1 MKELLKKLKR
11 EIEQELLK
19 IRNEL
24 KNIDKNSNEHNYF
37 LLINRE
43 RFLKQDLEILK
54 KGICEESIEVFL
66 RHLKIEDEDTKAK
79 LDDVLKIGNYYM
91 KKEQFSKAK
100 DLYKKVLNNN
110 VFKID
115 LVSKNTINR
124 IINNDDSSNKL
135 LRKGLNIAEEG
146 FNEYKKRNYE
156 KAFNLYEKA
165 WNEFQETTVL
175 HNIGSMYLL
184 GEGVKK
190 DHKKALEYWELGA
203 KNNLAISQSNIGI
216 VYLGLDKLEIDDFET
231 DFNKG
236 VELLSRAAK
245 QGNEKATL
253 LLEMIEDKKEIIM
266 KTITN
271 IREGK

>member
-11 EIEQELLK
+11 EIEQELLR

-43 RFLKQDLEILK
+43 GFLKQDLEILK
-54 KGICEESIEVFL
+54 KSLYEESVEVLL
-66 RHLKIEDEDTKAK
+66 RHLRIDSEDTKATE
-79 LDDVLKIGNYYM
+79 DDVLKIGKHYM

-156 KAFNLYEKA
+156 KAFNLYKKA
-165 WNEFQETTVL
+165 WNEFGETTVL

-216 VYLGLDKLEIDDFET
+216 IYLGLNKLEIDDFET

-236 VELLSRAAK
+236 IELLSRAAK

-253 LLEMIEDKKEIIM
+253 LLEMIKNK
-266 KTITN
+266 
-271 IREGK
+271 EGK

>member
-1 MKELLKKLKR
+1 MKELLKRIKR
-11 EIEQELLK
+11 DIEQELLRIK
-19 IRNEL
+19 NEL
-24 KNIDKNSNEHNYF
+24 KNINKNSKEHVDVVLRNS
-37 LLINRE
+37 E
-43 RFLKQDLEILK
+43 KFLKQDLEILR

-66 RHLKIEDEDTKAK
+66 RHLKIDSEDTKAK

-156 KAFNLYEKA
+156 KAFNLYKKA
-165 WNEFQETTVL
+165 WNEFGETTVL

-216 VYLGLDKLEIDDFET
+216 IYLGLNKLEIDDFET

-236 VELLSRAAK
+236 IELLSRAAK